1 MMKRITWVL
10 PVLAL
15 VAVAAVPADLT
26 TAAPVAAEVSVPE
39 ASVPE
44 AEAAASLCPA
54 GPMGSCYEM
63 KKATCYIWPPP
74 GVEGDPEKQEGAC
87 DLNDKGCGPKE

>member
-15 VAVAAVPADLT
+15 AALVAVPAGLT
-26 TAAPVAAEVSVPE
+26 TPAPVVAEVSVPE

-44 AEAAASLCPA
+44 AESALALCSA
-54 GPMGSCYEM
+54 EAMGSCYEM
-63 KKATCYIWPPP
+63 EKATCHIWPPP
-74 GVEGDPEKQEGAC
+74 GVEGDPVKQEGAC
-87 DLNDKGCGPKE
+87 DLNDKGCGPE